1 MGDGFGLGGGGPGRP
16 GLLPVPLSTHIPG
29 SGLPASLSSSTSH
42 QREEERERETLEPTQ
57 SKTRESYMRVGGGNA
72 DVLQDYSRL
81 SKRQGETL
89 GGMGQRR
96 FCGPQDTP
104 GLCKLAMVSGP
115 GNMTSSPNLPLP
127 TTALSSSLQP
137 VSSRTNSC
145 FPGKLRPWQ
154 CSHSVVPNR
163 PVPLTAHPINPEE
176 K

>member
-1 MGDGFGLGGGGPGRP
+1 MGKEFGLAGSGPGRP
-16 GLLPVPLSTHIPG
+16 GLLPGQLSTSILA
-29 SGLPASLSSSTSH
+29 SGQPASLSSTTSH
-42 QREEERERETLEPTQ
+42 QREEEREGETLEPTQ

-72 DVLQDYSRL
+72 DVLQDCSRL
-81 SKRQGETL
+81 SKRQGEAL

-96 FCGPQDTP
+96 FCVSQDTP

-115 GNMTSSPNLPLP
+115 GNMTSSPTLPLP
-127 TTALSSSLQP
+127 TTTPSSSLQS

-145 FPGKLRPWQ
+145 FPGRLRPWQ

-163 PVPLTAHPINPEE
+163 PVPPTDHPINPEE